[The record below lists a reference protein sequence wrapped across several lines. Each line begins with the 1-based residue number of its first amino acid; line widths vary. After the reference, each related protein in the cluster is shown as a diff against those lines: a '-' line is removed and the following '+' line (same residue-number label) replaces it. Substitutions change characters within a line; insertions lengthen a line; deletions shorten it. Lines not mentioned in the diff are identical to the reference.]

1 MERGG
6 YGLKNLFCIDS
17 FMSQNLIQCNI
28 RRGVLIQK
36 TTERQGA
43 SKGFQVER
51 RLLNICSG
59 VPDRVWYTPHFTPC
73 WLPHPTDVKDQK
85 NKMVFL
91 TEKKKRESNRAKL
104 LSGFTGAFL
113 SLSENSLP
121 QEVLHFSRKGVGGGS
136 ETDPL
141 AALSDS
147 PSSLLGNGGGTES
160 ATHF

>member
-1 MERGG
+1 MLVATSHRRKGPKE
-6 YGLKNLFCIDS
+6 
-17 FMSQNLIQCNI
+17 QN
-28 RRGVLIQK
+28 
-36 TTERQGA
+36 
-43 SKGFQVER
+43 GFSYR
-51 RLLNICSG
+51 
-59 VPDRVWYTPHFTPC
+59 
-73 WLPHPTDVKDQK
+73 K
-85 NKMVFL
+85 
-91 TEKKKRESNRAKL
+91 KKKRESNRAKL